1 MDSRDEAVYLLALVR
16 AYGRQWHRIATLVEV
31 VGTAQGIV
39 EGEVRPLNEFARG
52 VQESVKNRHVEE
64 AAER

>member
-31 VGTAQGIV
+31 VGTARGIV
-39 EGEVRPLNEFARG
+39 EGRGAAAQRICSGGAGVRYE
-52 VQESVKNRHVEE
+52 
-64 AAER
+64 